1 MVLMMDGRVLAML
14 MSVSITEGRVDWT
27 ELSVHM
33 TLGGLGGLSWSS
45 RTPTWRSRSAMV
57 KLKSGSYL
65 GSGVPGRSPSLL
77 PFGLKFWLG
86 TDLAEPI
93 DTFELVS

>member
-1 MVLMMDGRVLAML
+1 MVLMIDGRVLAML
-14 MSVSITEGRVDWT
+14 MSVSITEGSVDWI

-33 TLGGLGGLSWSS
+33 MLGGLGGLSWSS

-65 GSGVPGRSPSLL
+65 GSGVPGRSPSFL